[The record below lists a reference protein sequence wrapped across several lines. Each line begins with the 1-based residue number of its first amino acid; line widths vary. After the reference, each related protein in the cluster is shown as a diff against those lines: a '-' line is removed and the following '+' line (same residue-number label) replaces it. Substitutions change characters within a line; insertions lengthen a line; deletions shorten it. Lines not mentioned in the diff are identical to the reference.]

1 MMRVAF
7 QPHWLEQA
15 IGEEREPAKIAQKI
29 TEHPEFR
36 KTISEAIG
44 FAQRSGE
51 KSTRE
56 TRVLAE
62 HIVSLIYRSMGD
74 FMTTT
79 H

>member
-7 QPHWLEQA
+7 QPHWLEQT

-29 TEHPEFR
+29 TEHLEFH

-56 TRVLAE
+56 TRFIAE
-62 HIVSLIYRSMGD
+62 HIVSSLHRSMGD